1 MSSAD
6 VESRMLP
13 PDEAQRIVF
22 SHAEQRSLG
31 SEVVPLAQA
40 AGRLLAQ
47 AVVAHRDLPPFA
59 ASTMD
64 GFALLHDDPSDRWR
78 VIGSGLAGDVPSDTL
93 THGVAARIM
102 TGAPLPDGATTV
114 VPVEQT
120 QVAGEILTLTS
131 ARPKQGDNIRP
142 IGADMRTGDR
152 LLQSGT
158 RLGPAELGLI
168 ASLGHATIAVGRVPR
183 VIVITTGDELVQP
196 GGSLAPGQIYD
207 SNGTSL
213 GSAVRL
219 AGAQLLS
226 VSHITDDEATLVPAV
241 RAALAEADVVITS
254 GGVSMGDRDLIKA
267 HIAEVADVHFRR
279 LFMKPGKPFHFA
291 TAGRTLFFGLSGNP
305 VSNLVGF
312 HVLVAPALR
321 ILQGAPAVP
330 PATVVVRTTETLRPS
345 DRIEYQRA
353 NVQVDANG
361 QLVAHSTGSQSSAR
375 LMSFAGAN
383 ALVIVPVGA
392 DEVPAGTL
400 LPALLLAPPVPVSA
414 A

>member
-6 VESRMLP
+6 TESRMLP

-22 SHAEQRSLG
+22 GHAEQRALG
-31 SEVVPLAQA
+31 SEMVPLAQA
-40 AGRLLAQ
+40 AGRLLATPL
-47 AVVAHRDLPPFA
+47 VAHRDLPPFA

-64 GFALLHDDPSDRWR
+64 GFALRHDDASERWHI
-78 VIGSGLAGDVPSDTL
+78 VGSGLAGDMPRDAL
-93 THGVAARIM
+93 THGIAARIM

-120 QVAGEILTLTS
+120 HVDGDTLTITT
-131 ARPKQGDNIRP
+131 ARPQQGDNIRP
-142 IGADMRTGDR
+142 VGADMRSGDT
-152 LLQSGT
+152 LLTQGT

-168 ASLGHATIAVGRVPR
+168 ASLGHASVEVGRLPR
-183 VIVITTGDELVQP
+183 VIIITTGDELVQP
-196 GGSLAPGQIYD
+196 GGELAPGQIYD

-213 GSAVRL
+213 GSAVQL
-219 AGAQLLS
+219 AGATLVS
-226 VSHITDDEATLVPAV
+226 VAHVTDDEATLVPAV
-241 RAALAEADVVITS
+241 RTALAQADVVITS

-267 HIAEVADVHFRR
+267 HIAELAQVHFRR

-291 TAGRTLFFGLSGNP
+291 TAGRALFFGLSGNP

-330 PATVVVRTTETLRPS
+330 PATVTVRTTERLRPS

-353 NVQVDANG
+353 IVQVDAAG

-383 ALVIVPVGA
+383 AFVIVPVGDA
-392 DEVPAGTL
+392 EVPAGTL
-400 LPALLLAPPVPVSA
+400 LSALLLAPPLPANAV
-414 A
+414 